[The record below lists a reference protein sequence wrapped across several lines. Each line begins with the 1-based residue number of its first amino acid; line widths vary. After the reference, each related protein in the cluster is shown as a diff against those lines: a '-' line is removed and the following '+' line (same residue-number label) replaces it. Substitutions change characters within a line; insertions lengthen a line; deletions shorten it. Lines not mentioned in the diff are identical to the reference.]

1 MKQHVVMKQ
10 HVILSCAFALMA
22 IGISGCK
29 NMGAASSAV
38 SAFEQ
43 LGGTS
48 NLTKVASSF
57 LGSTLKDPQL
67 SGLTAG
73 KSIDS
78 AATTGK
84 LTNQLCS
91 LLGGGCQAPLT
102 DSQVNA
108 AASKVSPD
116 QSKAISSNF
125 ASALKSVVSDP
136 AVQKLVT
143 SAVGSKLPGIVGA
156 LL

>member
-1 MKQHVVMKQ
+1 MKQHVAMKQ
-10 HVILSCAFALMA
+10 HVIISCAFALIAMA
-22 IGISGCK
+22 VSGCTS
-29 NMGAASSAV
+29 MGSASSAL

-43 LGGTS
+43 LGGTG

-125 ASALKSVVSDP
+125 ESALKSVVSDP

-143 SAVGSKLPGIVGA
+143 STVGSKLSGIVGA